1 MKLKPQ
7 ISKQELQSSN
17 QIMPG
22 EFNSIINIIKVKM
35 RWEIC
40 FTQFNIEY
48 NINCQFYSTQPQNK
62 KW

>member
-22 EFNSIINIIKVKM
+22 EFNSIINIIKVEM

-48 NINCQFYSTQPQNK
+48 NINCQFKSTQPQNK

>member
-22 EFNSIINIIKVKM
+22 EFNSIINIIKVEM

-48 NINCQFYSTQPQNK
+48 NSNCQF
-62 KW
+62 